1 MSSEG
6 PSERFRIGSGI
17 AKGMKKAQTY
27 HKNLVNDTGPVGVTL
42 KTLGLAEHFGDIK
55 EELEKLEKL
64 ENRIYERM
72 SLAEEAL
79 ANAKRSPHLK
89 NVGSVDLL
97 EVTMEDIQEYM
108 DWLGTSGPLLRGASY
123 HEMNPWMEMLLEWMT
138 DALVA
143 LQVDTML
150 AVINGDVDGEIPWV
164 RVLKLER
171 NHPELYWGGSLTVVA
186 TL

>member
-1 MSSEG
+1 M
-6 PSERFRIGSGI
+6 FRVGKGM

-27 HKNLVNDTGPVGVTL
+27 GINLVNGNGPVGVTM
-42 KTLGLAEHFGDIK
+42 KTLGLAEHFADIK
-55 EELEKLEKL
+55 EEIEKL
-64 ENRIYERM
+64 ENLEKRMYERM

-97 EVTMEDIQEYM
+97 EGTLEDIQEYM

-123 HEMNPWMEMLLEWMT
+123 HEMNPQLEMMLEWIT

-150 AVINGDVDGEIPWV
+150 AVINGDVDGDIPWV
-164 RVLKLER
+164 RVLQ
-171 NHPELYWGGSLTVVA
+171 
-186 TL
+186 